1 VQTIMTA
8 ANPSAPATPLQQ
20 AGYAAPTRECDI
32 VMKGGITSGVVYPLA
47 VCELAKDY
55 RFRCIGGTSAGAIAA
70 AATAAAEYGR
80 SRDGTSFGELA
91 RLPAW
96 LGGTAP
102 AGDRSN
108 LFALFQPQ
116 TGTDAVFDV
125 ATSALG
131 DSRGRLTRVVGRLL
145 ARFTVPALL
154 GTLPGVLLIV
164 LGTQARPAAAAAALV
179 VVGGLIAGVGALAGA
194 AAALAGRF
202 RRGLPANGFGLST
215 GGAVPGAAAPALTPW
230 LAELINRLAGRTP
243 GEPPLTFGDLWGE
256 RVDGEPEID
265 LRFITTSLSHGRPYQ
280 LPLEGEQFFY
290 DPEELR
296 KWFPEWVVAWMEDRS
311 RALQA
316 VKQAEKQAEA
326 RAKDERA
333 KRSAARAAGGEP
345 AAVTDAA
352 EPEAA
357 HPERDP
363 DPELVKAAQA
373 QWKKLLPLPA
383 AADLPVIVGAR
394 MSLSFPVLISAVPL
408 YMVDYTRDVHDQER
422 APERCW
428 FSDGGI
434 CSNFPVHFFDA
445 PLPARPTFAI
455 NLRPFHPDFPPQA
468 DEERNSWWPTH
479 NRHGI
484 TEWWT
489 RFEGGG
495 GWAPLA
501 GFAGAIVNAM
511 QNWVDNTQLRVPGYR
526 DRVVHVSLDE
536 SREGGMNLD
545 MPPDV
550 IQRLGTRGQL
560 AGRKLARRFSPEGD
574 GTPLTWDNHR
584 WVRFRSSMSL
594 LEALLREMREMVDD
608 TSPDGYPA
616 LIERAKT
623 DPPSYPWKPKAAA
636 DQTDAALADLMA
648 LDFLQKPAVFESGA
662 PKPTPELR
670 IMPRL

>member
-1 VQTIMTA
+1 MRA
-8 ANPSAPATPLQQ
+8 APSSAPEPPLTR
-20 AGYAAPTRECDI
+20 ADYGSPGRECDI

-47 VCELAKDY
+47 VCELARDY

-80 SRDGTSFGELA
+80 RTDRRDRTDEDRSQGFRELA
-91 RLPAW
+91 GLPAW
-96 LGGTAP
+96 LGGTTP
-102 AGDRSN
+102 DGGRSN

-116 TGTDAVFDV
+116 PATDAVFDV

-131 DSRGRLTRVVGRLL
+131 DARGRLRRVLGRLL
-145 ARFTVPALL
+145 ARFPLHALL
-154 GTLPGVLLIV
+154 GALPGIALAG
-164 LGTQARPAAAAAALV
+164 LGTQARPAAAAVALV
-179 VVGGLIAGVGALAGA
+179 AVGVLATAAGALGVG

-202 RRGLPANGFGLST
+202 RRGLPANGFGLSR

-256 RVDGEPEID
+256 RADGEPEID

-280 LPLEGEQFFY
+280 LPLESEQFYY
-290 DPEELR
+290 DPKEMRE
-296 KWFPEWVVAWMEDRS
+296 WFPEWVVAWMDDRA
-311 RALQA
+311 RALR
-316 VKQAEKQAEA
+316 AEKQAE
-326 RAKDERA
+326 RAAKEDDGREVGTEGEPDPERA
-333 KRSAARAAGGEP
+333 RAARA
-345 AAVTDAA
+345 
-352 EPEAA
+352 
-357 HPERDP
+357 
-363 DPELVKAAQA
+363 
-373 QWKKLLPLPA
+373 QWEKLLPLPA
-383 AADLPVIVGAR
+383 AADLPVVVGAR

-479 NRHGI
+479 NRQGI

-489 RFEGGG
+489 RFESGG

-560 AGRKLARRFSPEGD
+560 AGRKLARRFGPEGD

-594 LEALLREMREMVDD
+594 LEELLREVREMVDD
-608 TSPDGYPA
+608 PGPDGYSE

-623 DPPSYPWKPKAAA
+623 DPPSYGWKSKATAEQA
-636 DQTDAALADLMA
+636 DAALAELRA
-648 LDFLQKPAVFESGA
+648 LGFPQHDGVFGKGTPNPA
-662 PKPTPELR
+662 PELR